1 MKLGKSP
8 HYFLSK
14 DERERVMEAIRRAE
28 SCTSGEIRVHVE
40 RKCGV
45 DPLERAAQVFQSLGM
60 QNTKSRNGVLIYMAL
75 SERRFAIYGDQGIDD
90 IVQRPFWNEIRDQM
104 QERFRQGLFCQGLC
118 EAVARVGSV
127 LERSFPA
134 TACDVNE
141 LPDEPSIDLT

>member
-1 MKLGKSP
+1 MKLGRSP

-14 DERERVMEAIRRAE
+14 DERRQVVEAIQRAE

-40 RKCGV
+40 RKCSV

-75 SERRFAIYGDQGIDD
+75 SDRRFAIYGDQGIDD

-104 QERFRQGLFCQGLC
+104 QERFRRGLFAEGLC
-118 EAVARVGSV
+118 EAIRRVGAV
-127 LERSFPA
+127 LEQSFPA
-134 TACDVNE
+134 VACDVNE